1 MFTKI
6 LSLRIFPIPRVRPG
20 VHPAAEA
27 ERIEGSGRPAC
38 HRRARARKIEPFILT
53 SLFKEIKSKADRET
67 GAALQAIKNELRAGE
82 GLKVKAVTRSGL
94 PAREILKTEEDEDV
108 SGVVMGSHESGWLE
122 NLFAGSVAEAVVHK
136 SKRPVL
142 VVKH

>member
-1 MFTKI
+1 MYI
-6 LSLRIFPIPRVRPG
+6 LQLKQNGLKEVVVLHVTDG
-20 VHPAAEA
+20 HALE
-27 ERIEGSGRPAC
+27 
-38 HRRARARKIEPFILT
+38 KIEPFILT
-53 SLFKEIKSKADRET
+53 SLFQEIKSKADRET

-108 SGVVMGSHESGWLE
+108 SGVVMGSHESGGLE